1 MSKDAPV
8 ETAETAQPLR
18 VERLDNGALWD
29 VELDHG
35 KGNILDS
42 VLIRALRSLFEEAAE
57 EPSLRAVCLHGHG
70 AHFSFG
76 ASVEEHLP
84 EAVAAM
90 LPDFHALFRTMLES
104 SVVCLAA
111 VRGQCLGGG
120 LELAS
125 FCHRIF
131 ASPEAQFGQPEIRL
145 GVFAPMGALLLTE
158 RVGRAHADDLCLSG
172 RSISADEA
180 LRIGL
185 VDVIDEAPEN
195 AARAYAREH
204 LLPHSAS
211 SLRYA
216 VRAARISLRYRFE
229 DEIPALERLYLQE
242 LMSTHDAAEGVRAF
256 VDKRPPQWRHA

>member
-1 MSKDAPV
+1 MIMDASV
-8 ETAETAQPLR
+8 QPLR
-18 VERLDNGALWD
+18 VERLDSGAIWD

-35 KGNILDS
+35 KGNILDTTL
-42 VLIRALRSLFEEAAE
+42 VRALRRLFEEAAE
-57 EPSLRAVCLHGHG
+57 EAPLRAVCLHGHG
-70 AHFSFG
+70 GHFSFG

-90 LPDFHALFRTMLES
+90 LPEFHALFRTMLES

-111 VRGQCLGGG
+111 VSGQCLGGG

-131 ASPEAQFGQPEIRL
+131 ASPKASFGQPEIRL
-145 GVFAPMGALLLTE
+145 GVFAPMGSLLLTE

-172 RSISADEA
+172 RSVSAEQA
-180 LRIGL
+180 HRIGL
-185 VDVIDEAPEN
+185 VDVVDEAPES

-216 VRAARISLRYRFE
+216 VRAARLSLRRRIE
-229 DEIPALERLYLQE
+229 HELPELERIYLEE

-256 VDKRPPQWRHA
+256 VDKRPPRWRHA